1 MKNIYLTLLGA
12 FFTMLPC
19 KSQTLSDGKVW
30 SLCKECMSMKT
41 SKERTQLLFVEIL

>member
-1 MKNIYLTLLGA
+1 MNKIYLTLLGA

-19 KSQTLSDGKVW
+19 KSKRCLMARFGI
-30 SLCKECMSMKT
+30 LCKECMSMKT